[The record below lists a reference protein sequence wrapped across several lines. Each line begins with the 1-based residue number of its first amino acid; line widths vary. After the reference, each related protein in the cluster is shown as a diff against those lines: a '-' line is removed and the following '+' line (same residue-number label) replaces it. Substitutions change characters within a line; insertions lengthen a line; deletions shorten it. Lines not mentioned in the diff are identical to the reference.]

1 MSFQYYCGRQE
12 PRIIAV
18 ERLTIKERLSR
29 LFTPHH
35 HKDHPI
41 FFEEPI
47 YHPTT
52 TISSRARSQ
61 STISENTLL
70 TPVTSHFDAFYDDD
84 SFSETSF
91 EDDEEEDD
99 DEDEIS
105 SSDEEPMVP
114 SSHGPQHQVA
124 LSVAILPA
132 AVAAAT
138 AARTRRYQ
146 ARARKAARNNDIP
159 FIL

>member
-35 HKDHPI
+35 HKEHPI

-70 TPVTSHFDAFYDDD
+70 TPVTSHFDAFIDDD

-91 EDDEEEDD
+91 EEEEEEED
-99 DEDEIS
+99 EIN

-146 ARARKAARNNDIP
+146 ARARTAARNNDIP

>member
-1 MSFQYYCGRQE
+1 MSFPYYYSRQE

-35 HKDHPI
+35 HKEHPI

-47 YHPTT
+47 YHPT
-52 TISSRARSQ
+52 SSSSPCTRSQ

-70 TPVTSHFDAFYDDD
+70 TPVSSHFDAFYDDD
-84 SFSETSF
+84 SFSEASF
-91 EDDEEEDD
+91 EEEV
-99 DEDEIS
+99 DEDES
-105 SSDEEPMVP
+105 SSDDEPMMP
-114 SSHGPQHQVA
+114 STQERQHQVA

-146 ARARKAARNNDIP
+146 ARARKASRNAIP
-159 FIL
+159 FIF